1 MAALFISDCHL
12 SAARPGP
19 LEEFLG
25 LMAGPARAME
35 AVYVL
40 GDLFDLWLGDDDDAP
55 GHDEVVAALGRT
67 TAAGTPVYFMRGNHD
82 FLAGDDFARR
92 SGCRLLEDPTV
103 ATVAGREVL
112 LLHGDTLC
120 LDDVDYQAFR
130 ARMRSPEF
138 TADFLAR
145 PLAQRRRLAGDIRDR
160 SLAAVAAKAANTMD
174 AAPRAVADAFRRHGT
189 AFMIHGHT
197 HRPAIHR
204 HRVDGRTA
212 TRIVLDD
219 WYDTGSGLLWE
230 EAGFRPVA
238 VSTLL
243 NDDH

>member
-1 MAALFISDCHL
+1 MATLFISDCHL

-19 LEEFLG
+19 LGEFLD

-35 AVYVL
+35 AVYIL

-55 GHDEVVAALGRT
+55 GHDEVVAALGGA
-67 TAAGTPVYFMRGNHD
+67 TAAGTPVHFMHGNHD
-82 FLAGDDFARR
+82 FLAGAEFARR
-92 SGCRLLEDPTV
+92 SGCRLLADPTV
-103 ATVAGREVL
+103 AVVAGREVL
-112 LLHGDTLC
+112 LMHGDSLC

-145 PLAQRRRLAGDIRDR
+145 PLAERRRLAGDIRER
-160 SLAAVAAKAANTMD
+160 TLAAVAAKAPDTMD
-174 AAPRAVADAFRRHGT
+174 VAPRAVADAFRRHGT
-189 AFMIHGHT
+189 AYMIHGHT
-197 HRPAIHR
+197 HRPAVHR
-204 HRVDGRTA
+204 QRMDGRTV

-219 WYDTGSGLLWE
+219 WYDAGSGLLWE

-243 NDDH
+243 TNDH

>member
-1 MAALFISDCHL
+1 LATLFISDCHL
-12 SAARPGP
+12 STARPGP
-19 LEEFLG
+19 LKEFLG
-25 LMAGPARAME
+25 LMAGPARRME
-35 AVYVL
+35 AVYIL
-40 GDLFDLWLGDDDDAP
+40 GDLFDLWLGDDDDTP
-55 GHDEVVAALGRT
+55 GHGAVVAALGAA

-92 SGCRLLEDPTV
+92 SGCRLLDDPTV

-130 ARMRSPEF
+130 ARMRSEAF
-138 TADFLAR
+138 IRDFLAR
-145 PLAQRRRLAGDIRDR
+145 PLGERRRLAADIRDQ
-160 SLAAVAAKAANTMD
+160 SLAAVAAKTADTMD

-189 AFMIHGHT
+189 PYMIHGHT
-197 HRPAIHR
+197 HRPAVHH
-204 HRVDGRTA
+204 HRVDDRTA

-219 WYDTGSGLLWE
+219 WYETGSGLLWE

-243 NDDH
+243 TEDP